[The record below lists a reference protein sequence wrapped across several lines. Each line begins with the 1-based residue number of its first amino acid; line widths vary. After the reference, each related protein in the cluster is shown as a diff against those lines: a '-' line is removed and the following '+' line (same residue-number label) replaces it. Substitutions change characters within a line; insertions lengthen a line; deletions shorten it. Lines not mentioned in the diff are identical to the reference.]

1 MDNKDLLKEL
11 ESLKKRV
18 SELESQKKNNLNM
31 FGRSYSQVG
40 NSDSDFLIKTKGQV
54 KIQWGNKFI
63 DLIKDGKINVDAQFV
78 YKQSSI
84 GSKDG
89 IYIIGEGD
97 EAEIWLVAEG
107 SQINLKGEVGNT
119 YVSFLSPQETTADQ
133 KHQALTN
140 IGFLYKDMSMVD
152 EAGIKSGIVYIE
164 SEKKLYII
172 EDGSASEF
180 TISFP
185 NPFTDQFVI
194 AKQSESKGALLIQG
208 FGVNNSLAFTNLFIY
223 QDETNS
229 YFDSNNIINFRV
241 EDKDIV
247 VMSQASST
255 FFNTVISQRF
265 ESRNATP
272 SNGFRLYMADGMSI
286 LEVDKIVVRQGESG
300 FTVLYPQYWLG
311 CNGIIK
317 NIKVKEEV
325 AETQSEELEDS
336 KDVEISSFEI
346 SLNQS
351 IDTSIGDVFVLYVH
365 EEKNEE
371 MADPDGGTYNKTS
384 ILLTPV
390 YLTVQKIA
398 QDGTITVNS
407 SQGIPSE
414 QMQSIIGKFIFKI
427 YSQSEEFFPM
437 RIDKSSIDIVQ
448 YYTSQPELQETVHT
462 RIGDLSKIKDGEKV
476 LEGKGV
482 YTDLLF
488 IGGDSE
494 KNFPKYTET
503 LNQLVSQINI
513 KDSTDYDRVLISVGL
528 LKEVLKESQETIE
541 QLKEKV
547 AALETDVAQIKE
559 QLEQQTTE

>member
-18 SELESQKKNNLNM
+18 SELESQKKGNLNM

-40 NSDSDFLIKTKGQV
+40 NSNSDFLIKTKGQV
-54 KIQWGNKFI
+54 KIQWGAKFI

-89 IYIIGEGD
+89 IYIIGDGD
-97 EAEIWLVAEG
+97 KAEIWLVAGG

-140 IGFLYKDMSMVD
+140 IGFLYKDMSAVD
-152 EAGIKSGIVYIE
+152 EAGIKSGIVYVE

-208 FGVNNSLAFTNLFIY
+208 YGINNSLAFANLFIY
-223 QDETNS
+223 QDDTNS
-229 YFDSNNIINFRV
+229 YFDSNNIVNFRV
-241 EDKDIV
+241 EDKDILI
-247 VMSQASST
+247 MSQASST
-255 FFNTVISQRF
+255 FFNTVISQSF
-265 ESRNATP
+265 ESRDATP

-286 LEVDKIVVRQGESG
+286 LEVDKIVVRQSESG

-317 NIKVKEEV
+317 SIKVKEEGI
-325 AETQSEELEDS
+325 ETQAEKPEES
-336 KDVEISSFEI
+336 QDVEISSFEI

-351 IDTSIGDVFVLYVH
+351 IDVSVGDVFMLYVQ

-371 MADPDGGTYNKTS
+371 INDPDGGTYNKTS

-390 YLTVQKIA
+390 YLTVQEIA
-398 QDGTITVNS
+398 QDGTVTVNS

-414 QMQSIIGKFIFKI
+414 QIQSIIGKFIFKI
-427 YSQSEEFFPM
+427 YSQSGEFFPIRM
-437 RIDKSSIDIVQ
+437 DKNSIDIVQ
-448 YYTSQPELQETVHT
+448 YDTSQSELQETIHT
-462 RIGDLSKIKDGEKV
+462 RIGDLSKIKDGEKT

-503 LNQLVSQINI
+503 LNQLVSQVNI
-513 KDSTDYDRVLISVGL
+513 KDSTNYDCVLISVGL
-528 LKEVLKESQETIE
+528 LKGFLKENQEAIE

-547 AALETDVAQIKE
+547 VTLETDVAQIKE